1 MSAKLSNIAVLID
14 ADNASANSIG
24 QIFQE
29 IEKHGNITCK
39 KIYGDWGNVHIQ
51 GWQEALLKYA
61 IDPMQHFAYV
71 KGKNATDIGMVIEAM
86 DLLYS
91 GNYDGFCLI
100 SSDSDFTSLA
110 LRIRRNGVKVF
121 GFGRSN
127 TVTSFTKA
135 CDHFFYVEDLLP
147 NATIPK
153 KAIAAP
159 QDISNKNIVNNKK
172 PIQNSIK
179 AINKISVKEWDSSRL
194 KCDTKLLN
202 SLRLSIT
209 DDSRAQDDHWINFA
223 IVGNN
228 FKKHYP
234 FFDPKVYGY
243 SKLADII
250 KNIDLFEIKVEQS
263 TLYVREIETKKIAGK
278 LKPVSSTA
286 PICFTTKQL
295 QSQTH
300 LIHVINKLIRDNP
313 NSDEGWSKIS
323 YIDNQI
329 KQNYKNIKLSR
340 YGYSKFSDLIK
351 TLAVHEIRSENNTV
365 MIRLKTEK
373 LTLESKTKKTA
384 LELIREYAKIQV
396 KTKQNHSESVI
407 ETKLANL
414 NYSKLIPNEHTS
426 IAIYSSSQTD
436 VTLFCMNTT
445 QINKTAQEII
455 HANQRH
461 NKDSS
466 ILLTRKEANGIAK
479 SNFICSLEKQ
489 EKDINQLIF
498 VVVSKNNTFSKNCPI
513 IEVTINNRHKGILFS
528 QEFDVQNKTGKN
540 LLLFTLN
547 RVNSEWEFLP
557 QNTTV
562 SGDLRELCN
571 ISDTPKQ

>member
-1 MSAKLSNIAVLID
+1 
-14 ADNASANSIG
+14 
-24 QIFQE
+24 
-29 IEKHGNITCK
+29 
-39 KIYGDWGNVHIQ
+39 
-51 GWQEALLKYA
+51 
-61 IDPMQHFAYV
+61 
-71 KGKNATDIGMVIEAM
+71 
-86 DLLYS
+86 
-91 GNYDGFCLI
+91 
-100 SSDSDFTSLA
+100 
-110 LRIRRNGVKVF
+110 
-121 GFGRSN
+121 
-127 TVTSFTKA
+127 
-135 CDHFFYVEDLLP
+135 
-147 NATIPK
+147 
-153 KAIAAP
+153 
-159 QDISNKNIVNNKK
+159 
-172 PIQNSIK
+172 
-179 AINKISVKEWDSSRL
+179 
-194 KCDTKLLN
+194 
-202 SLRLSIT
+202 
-209 DDSRAQDDHWINFA
+209 
-223 IVGNN
+223 
-228 FKKHYP
+228 
-234 FFDPKVYGY
+234 
-243 SKLADII
+243 
-250 KNIDLFEIKVEQS
+250 
-263 TLYVREIETKKIAGK
+263 
-278 LKPVSSTA
+278 
-286 PICFTTKQL
+286 
-295 QSQTH
+295 
-300 LIHVINKLIRDNP
+300 
-313 NSDEGWSKIS
+313 
-323 YIDNQI
+323 
-329 KQNYKNIKLSR
+329 
-340 YGYSKFSDLIK
+340 
-351 TLAVHEIRSENNTV
+351 

-373 LTLESKTKKTA
+373 LTSESKTKKTA

-489 EKDINQLIF
+489 EKDIKQLIF

-547 RVNSEWEFLP
+547 RVNNEWEFLP

>member
-1 MSAKLSNIAVLID
+1 M
-14 ADNASANSIG
+14 
-24 QIFQE
+24 
-29 IEKHGNITCK
+29 
-39 KIYGDWGNVHIQ
+39 
-51 GWQEALLKYA
+51 
-61 IDPMQHFAYV
+61 
-71 KGKNATDIGMVIEAM
+71 
-86 DLLYS
+86 
-91 GNYDGFCLI
+91 
-100 SSDSDFTSLA
+100 
-110 LRIRRNGVKVF
+110 
-121 GFGRSN
+121 
-127 TVTSFTKA
+127 
-135 CDHFFYVEDLLP
+135 
-147 NATIPK
+147 
-153 KAIAAP
+153 
-159 QDISNKNIVNNKK
+159 
-172 PIQNSIK
+172 
-179 AINKISVKEWDSSRL
+179 
-194 KCDTKLLN
+194 
-202 SLRLSIT
+202 
-209 DDSRAQDDHWINFA
+209 
-223 IVGNN
+223 GNN

-396 KTKQNHSESVI
+396 KTKQNRSESVI

>member
-1 MSAKLSNIAVLID
+1 MSSKLNNIAVLID

-24 QIFQE
+24 YILQK
-29 IEKHGNITCK
+29 IETLGRITCK
-39 KIYGDWGNVHIQ
+39 NIYGDWGNAHIK

-61 IDPMQHFAYV
+61 IDPIQQFAYV
-71 KGKNATDIGMVIEAM
+71 TGKNTTDIGLVIDAM
-86 DLLYS
+86 DMLYS
-91 GNYDGFCLI
+91 EKYDGFCLI
-100 SSDSDFTSLA
+100 SSDSDFTALA
-110 LRIRRNGVKVF
+110 LRIRKNHAKVF
-121 GFGRSN
+121 GFGKYI
-127 TVTSFTKA
+127 TVDAFTQA
-135 CDHFFYVEDLLP
+135 CDSFYYVEDLLP

-159 QDISNKNIVNNKK
+159 QDISNKK

-179 AINKISVKEWDSSRL
+179 AINEISVKEWDASRL

-202 SLRLSIT
+202 SLRASIIKHPKAKAE
-209 DDSRAQDDHWINFA
+209 RWLNFGL
-223 IVGNN
+223 VSHGM
-228 FKKHYP
+228 KKHYP
-234 FFDPKVYGY
+234 DFDPQSYGH

-250 KNIDLFEIKVEQS
+250 KNIDLFEMKVEQT
-263 TLYVREIETKKIAGK
+263 TLYVREKKSKAVPVLEKIATKPNVSNTPTSWTTKK
-278 LKPVSSTA
+278 LQTQV
-286 PICFTTKQL
+286 QL
-295 QSQTH
+295 ITV
-300 LIHVINKLIRDNP
+300 LDKLIKEDP
-313 NSDEGWSKIS
+313 KSDKGWSNIS
-323 YIDNQI
+323 YLASHI
-329 KQNYKNIKLSR
+329 KQHNIEIKLDK
-340 YGYSKFSDLIK
+340 YGYKKFSDLIVA
-351 TLAVHEIRSENNTV
+351 LDLYEIRRQNKAIS
-365 MIRLKTEK
+365 IKLKPK
-373 LTLESKTKKTA
+373 KQVLEVN
-384 LELIREYAKIQV
+384 REPIKIQV
-396 KTKQNHSESVI
+396 KTKPNHSDSVI
-407 ETKLANL
+407 KTKLANL

-436 VTLFCMNTT
+436 IRLFCMNTT
-445 QINKTAQEII
+445 QGNKAAQEII

-513 IEVTINNRHKGILFS
+513 IEVTINNRQKGILFS

-547 RVNSEWEFLP
+547 RVNSEWKFLP
-557 QNTTV
+557 QNTII

-571 ISDTPKQ
+571 ISDTLKQ